1 MIRIRIRDG
10 AVGMV
15 GDMRIRRGVVIG
27 AVAAA
32 LVLGTVTWGNAAPRQ
47 DIAAVADQVRELQM
61 AAEAANERA
70 KEAQQRLER
79 IQGELGA
86 IQNRA
91 DRERGELRTVSATIE
106 DIARATYAS
115 GGIDPTLQVI
125 LAEDP
130 IEFLAQAA
138 VMGQLEE
145 AQAADLRRAQT
156 TRLRLAQTEAEL
168 QDREANAESV
178 RNEVNAARSDA
189 QAQLDA
195 AETLL
200 ATLQEEERQRLE
212 QLERERQAARAAAAA
227 AAAEEARR
235 LAAQQQQAA
244 DAAPS
249 VDGPDESGGGFAG
262 GSRAAVAIQTGLAQL
277 GEPYSYSAN
286 PPSSWDC
293 SKFTTYAWAQ
303 AGVSLT
309 PYSYA
314 QWDQTRRVPLSDI
327 QPGDLVFYFGRGAHH
342 VGLYIGNGK
351 MVHAANPG
359 DDVTIDDIMGPWYA
373 ERFSGVGRVIG

>member
-1 MIRIRIRDG
+1 
-10 AVGMV
+10 MV

-32 LVLGTVTWGNAAPRQ
+32 LVLGTVTWSNATPRQ
-47 DIAAVADQVRELQM
+47 DIAAVADQVRDLQM

-70 KEAQQRLER
+70 KEAQQRLDR
-79 IQGELGA
+79 IQGELGT
-86 IQNRA
+86 IRSRA
-91 DRERGELRTVSATIE
+91 ERERDELRTVRTTIE

-125 LAEDP
+125 LANDP

-168 QDREANAESV
+168 QDREGNAESV
-178 RNEVNAARSDA
+178 RTEVNAALADA

-200 ATLQEEERQRLE
+200 ANLQEEERQRLE
-212 QLERERQAARAAAAA
+212 QLERERREARAAAAA

-235 LAAQQQQAA
+235 VAEQQQLAAATT
-244 DAAPS
+244 PS
-249 VDGPDESGGGFAG
+249 PDGPDESGGGFAG
-262 GSRAAVAIQTGLAQL
+262 GSRAAVAIQAALAQM

-293 SKFTTYAWAQ
+293 SKLTAWAWAQ

-309 PYSYA
+309 AYSFA
-314 QWDQTRRVPLSDI
+314 QWDQTRRIPLSDI
-327 QPGDLVFYFGRGAHH
+327 QPGDLVFYFGSGAHH

-359 DDVTIDDIMGPWYA
+359 DDVTIDDILGPWYGQ
-373 ERFSGVGRVIG
+373 RFSGVGRVIG